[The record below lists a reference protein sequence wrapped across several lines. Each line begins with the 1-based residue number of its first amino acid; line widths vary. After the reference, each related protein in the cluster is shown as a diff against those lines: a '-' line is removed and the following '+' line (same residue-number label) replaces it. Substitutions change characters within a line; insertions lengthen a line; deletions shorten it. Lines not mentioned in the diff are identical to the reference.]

1 MTSQLNVDT
10 IVDKAGSGGATL
22 SKPILTGM
30 TSASTYTSEGGAKT
44 ANNIVQGL
52 AKAWVS
58 KATDSSQSVA
68 GDSFNGSSFT
78 DNATGSSD
86 ITMINI
92 MNNAEFCVQNT
103 TTSNYPYYGSATSTS
118 NYRLRTVNSSG
129 GSADGA
135 KNGTVYGD
143 LA

>member
-1 MTSQLNVDT
+1 MASLLKVDALT
-10 IVDKAGSGGATL
+10 GVTTAGSITV
-22 SKPILTGM
+22 TGEGN
-30 TSASTYTSEGGAKT
+30 STTT
-44 ANNIVQGL
+44 NLQQGL

-78 DNATGSSD
+78 DIATGSSD

-103 TTSNYPYYGSATSTS
+103 STSSYPYYGSATSTS
-118 NYRLRTVNSSG
+118 KYRLRTVNSSG
-129 GSADGA
+129 SSADGA
-135 KNGTVYGD
+135 KNGTVFGD